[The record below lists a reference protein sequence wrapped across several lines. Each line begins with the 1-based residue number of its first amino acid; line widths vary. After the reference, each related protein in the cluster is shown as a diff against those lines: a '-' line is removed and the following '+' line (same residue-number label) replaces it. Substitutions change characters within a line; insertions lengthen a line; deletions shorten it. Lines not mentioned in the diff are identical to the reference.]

1 MMTDYITS
9 YMVNFNPDGHMVLKY
24 KNVTDEIDDK
34 GGGKIIFRINFLVQ
48 PLVEN
53 TEESSEKKNI
63 SVIARDNYFNLPKVM
78 EILRDFMVGVLHT
91 SRFCPGRPGKNV
103 KEMDNSQIN
112 SNQIFWSV
120 DPFGTSIIRW
130 TNNARLFLVTTV
142 HNGMDE
148 KNVLGGDQY

>member
-63 SVIARDNYFNLPKVM
+63 SVIAMDNYFNLPKVM

-91 SRFCPGRPGKNV
+91 SRFCPGRPGKDV
-103 KEMDNSQIN
+103 K
-112 SNQIFWSV
+112 
-120 DPFGTSIIRW
+120 
-130 TNNARLFLVTTV
+130 
-142 HNGMDE
+142 NGQQPN
-148 KNVLGGDQY
+148 K